1 MARFTKEEMLDEL
14 RTIFLFEADH
24 IALGKGMEFAEAFIG
39 YTVGNAG
46 EFLHDDPKLVDL
58 DKFEITKTL
67 SRGYDFAFRPSV
79 ISICGT
85 DEVQDLAAFMLGTP
99 RGGGIASAGEL
110 HSFMT
115 PDGMCRQVAE
125 AVQARWKLDLDHGYT
140 FSTRELA
147 LLSDMTEGAVRNALA
162 DKGEGG
168 LKAIGGSK
176 PVSVDHAEA
185 VRWLNGR
192 RGFVPTPTQ
201 PLDDRFLLENIK
213 AAETTERLS
222 HLLRR
227 VIAEQFQQKS
237 EVCETAKCSE
247 ADLASWCDGSFIFDH
262 DLAARL
268 ATAIGLDVPA
278 FVGKALETTLR
289 RDQGRSQ

>member
-1 MARFTKEEMLDEL
+1 MARFTKDEMLDEL

-24 IALGKGMEFAEAFIG
+24 LALGKGMEFAEAFIG
-39 YTVGNAG
+39 YKVGTAG

-58 DKFEITKTL
+58 ARFEITKTF
-67 SRGYDFAFRPSV
+67 SQGYDYAFRPSV

-99 RGGGIASAGEL
+99 RGGGISSAGEL

-115 PDGMCRQVAE
+115 PDGLCAQVAE
-125 AVQARWKLDLDHGYT
+125 AVQARWKLDLDEGYD

-168 LKAIGGSK
+168 LKAKPGSK
-176 PVSVDHAEA
+176 PVKVDHAEA

-192 RGFVPTPTQ
+192 RGFVPTPTR
-201 PLDDRFLLENIK
+201 PIDDRFLLENIK

-222 HLLRR
+222 RLLTL
-227 VIAEQFQQKS
+227 VIAEQFQDKQKLCAAA
-237 EVCETAKCSE
+237 ECSE
-247 ADLASWCDGSFIFDH
+247 AELAAWCDGTFVFDPEM
-262 DLAARL
+262 ATRL
-268 ATAIGLDVPA
+268 ARSIGIDVPV

-289 RDQGRSQ
+289 RDLGRGK